1 VLCALIASL
10 SASAHAAE
18 PAQTTQ
24 ASKATETKKF
34 VAPKTEFGQP
44 DLRGVWNFSSDTP
57 LERPA
62 QFKDREFMTKEEVA
76 AQRARVM
83 QKFEQDAKPTDLS
96 AKATSSG
103 DPGGYNQF
111 WVESAAQDAN
121 LRTSLII
128 DPPNGRMPPMQPGVK
143 VEAGGLGPDTGGQRP
158 VRFRVGG
165 VRKDGPEDRGLS
177 ERCLMGFNSGP
188 PFMPSMYNNN
198 VQIFQTKTHAVL
210 MTEMIHDARIV
221 PLDNRPHVDGAITP
235 WSGDSRGHWDGDTLV
250 VETTNFT
257 DKIQSFR
264 AAGTG
269 KSFKLTERF
278 TRVGK
283 DRVDYRFTVDD
294 PATFTKPIT
303 VLVPMI
309 RAEGDLYEYAC
320 HEGNYGMGNILS
332 GARKEESDAAA
343 KK

>member
-1 VLCALIASL
+1 LAVSL
-10 SASAHAAE
+10 LATAHAAE

-24 ASKATETKKF
+24 ASKTTETKKF
-34 VAPKTEFGQP
+34 IPPKTEFGQP

-62 QFKDREFMTKEEVA
+62 QYKDREFFTPEEVA
-76 AQRARVM
+76 AQRAKVKER
-83 QKFEQDAKPTDLS
+83 FDDAAKPTDLTS
-96 AKATSSG
+96 KATASG

-111 WVESAAQDAN
+111 WVESAAQDSN

-128 DPPNGRMPPMQPGVK
+128 DPPNGRMPPMQTGVK
-143 VEAGGLGPDTGGQRP
+143 IEAGGLGPDTGGQRP

-198 VQIFQTKTHAVL
+198 VQIFQTKTHAVI
-210 MTEMIHDARIV
+210 MTEMIHDARVV
-221 PLDNRPHVDGAITP
+221 PLDNRPHVDAAITP
-235 WSGDSRGHWDGDTLV
+235 WSGDSRGHWEGDTLV
-250 VETTNFT
+250 VDTTNFT

-269 KSFKLTERF
+269 KSFHLTERF

-283 DRVDYRFTVDD
+283 DRVDYQFTVDD